1 MINLILSETKRSI
14 SYLKEILNNKI
25 SINKII
31 LYSKNNGKLFKF
43 IRKKK
48 LDNLLI
54 NCKTNNINSSIIS
67 KKLKLYKSKFNIIST
82 YSGEIVK
89 NSLLLKNKLLHC
101 HPGELPMFKGSTTIY
116 YSILLKKRICVTIFE
131 MNKSIDKGKI
141 IYKKYFD
148 KPKNLISIEKNFDNK
163 IRTMAL
169 IEYLKKDKKT
179 KFEKNKDKFLEYYI
193 AHPLIRKIVIDKN
206 NLK

>member
-1 MINLILSETKRSI
+1 
-14 SYLKEILNNKI
+14 
-25 SINKII
+25 
-31 LYSKNNGKLFKF
+31 
-43 IRKKK
+43 
-48 LDNLLI
+48 
-54 NCKTNNINSSIIS
+54 
-67 KKLKLYKSKFNIIST
+67 
-82 YSGEIVK
+82 
-89 NSLLLKNKLLHC
+89 
-101 HPGELPMFKGSTTIY
+101 MFKGSTTIY

-163 IRTMAL
+163 IRTMTL
-169 IEYLKKDKKT
+169 IEYLKKEKKT
-179 KFEKNKDKFLEYYI
+179 KFKKTRDKFLEYYI

>member
-25 SINKII
+25 NINKII
-31 LYSKNNGKLFKF
+31 LYSRNNGKLFKF
-43 IRKKK
+43 IKKKK

-131 MNKSIDKGKI
+131 MNKSIDKGKL

-163 IRTMAL
+163 IRTMTL
-169 IEYLKKDKKT
+169 IEYLKKEKKT
-179 KFEKNKDKFLEYYI
+179 KFKKTRDKFLEYYI

>member
-1 MINLILSETKRSI
+1 M
-14 SYLKEILNNKI
+14 
-25 SINKII
+25 
-31 LYSKNNGKLFKF
+31 
-43 IRKKK
+43 
-48 LDNLLI
+48 
-54 NCKTNNINSSIIS
+54 
-67 KKLKLYKSKFNIIST
+67 KLYKSKFNIIST

-163 IRTMAL
+163 IRTMTL
-169 IEYLKKDKKT
+169 IEYLKKEKKT
-179 KFEKNKDKFLEYYI
+179 KFKKTRDKFLEYYI